1 MSLRHTA
8 NDIGLSPNGKAL
20 DSDSSIV
27 GVRVPQAQSF
37 IPRMI
42 ARDFLHYRTICFGAK
57 QIAMMADE
65 KSPSRI
71 SHRRFATSCSEMRV
85 IMIYTVGEMAKMLDV
100 PASTLRYYDKEG
112 LLPFVERSPGGIR
125 MFQESDYGW
134 LKIISCLKKAGMPL
148 KDIREYINLAL
159 QGDETIEQRLELF
172 YKQREI
178 LRAQMAE
185 LQETL
190 DTLDYKCWYYE
201 TAKEAGSTHAPE
213 TMPLEK
219 IPSKYRK
226 TRKRLHNED

>member
-1 MSLRHTA
+1 
-8 NDIGLSPNGKAL
+8 
-20 DSDSSIV
+20 
-27 GVRVPQAQSF
+27 
-37 IPRMI
+37 
-42 ARDFLHYRTICFGAK
+42 
-57 QIAMMADE
+57 
-65 KSPSRI
+65 
-71 SHRRFATSCSEMRV
+71 
-85 IMIYTVGEMAKMLDV
+85 MIYTVGEMAKMLDV

-201 TAKEAGSTHAPE
+201 TAMKDG
-213 TMPLEK
+213 
-219 IPSKYRK
+219 
-226 TRKRLHNED
+226 NEDAINAMLPDKLPENIQKLYNEGHK

>member
-1 MSLRHTA
+1 
-8 NDIGLSPNGKAL
+8 
-20 DSDSSIV
+20 
-27 GVRVPQAQSF
+27 
-37 IPRMI
+37 
-42 ARDFLHYRTICFGAK
+42 
-57 QIAMMADE
+57 
-65 KSPSRI
+65 
-71 SHRRFATSCSEMRV
+71 
-85 IMIYTVGEMAKMLDV
+85 MIYTVGEMAKMLDV
-100 PASTLRYYDKEG
+100 PALTLRYYDKEG

-201 TAKEAGSTHAPE
+201 TAMKDG
-213 TMPLEK
+213 
-219 IPSKYRK
+219 
-226 TRKRLHNED
+226 NEDAINAMLPDKLPKNIQKLYDKGHE